1 MSIGEICNRKVVVM
15 QREETIAEAAKL
27 MRDQHVGECFDR

>member
-15 QREETIAEAAKL
+15 QREETIVEAAKL